1 MYANYVLFICYYLFI
16 YVIML
21 WDNIILELY

>member
-1 MYANYVLFICYYLFI
+1 MYDIYVLIICIIFI

-21 WDNIILELY
+21 WDDIILELY